1 MRLASDSIWDSSE
14 SKPPARRVL
23 GAGAGLCC
31 SAACALEPDLRC
43 WRCLS
48 ASSTACFLATS
59 LAAAA
64 ARARARASAASRATR
79 SFSLSIWLS
88 SFSNGDGALGAGAG
102 LPSSCLG
109 AAFFSM
115 PARRA
120 RSASR
125 RARSC
130 STASRRARS
139 SSAFFSSASF
149 LLTAASDVASSVPSA
164 VTPSS
169 ASSFLRTLAT

>member
-125 RARSC
+125 RARS
-130 STASRRARS
+130 